1 MVGFA
6 NVMLVTKTVREGTE
20 VKDLEIL
27 PKGKKTRQ
35 NIEVGGC
42 HDEPIGRGSAIPLS
56 LFSSA
61 IKPDPAVAG

>member
-27 PKGKKTRQ
+27 QKGKKTRQ
-35 NIEVGGC
+35 NIEVGGT
-42 HDEPIGRGSAIPLS
+42 RMAKIPQ
-56 LFSSA
+56 
-61 IKPDPAVAG
+61 

>member
-35 NIEVGGC
+35 NIEVGGL
-42 HDEPIGRGSAIPLS
+42 HVFHP
-56 LFSSA
+56 
-61 IKPDPAVAG
+61 

>member
-27 PKGKKTRQ
+27 PKDKKTRQ
-35 NIEVGGC
+35 NIEVGGTRKSDHILHIAFIVLC
-42 HDEPIGRGSAIPLS
+42 G
-56 LFSSA
+56 FQ
-61 IKPDPAVAG
+61 